1 MREEQGGSELTGL
14 IGALLGAAIGAAL
27 WALVGIAGYMASIV
41 GLVIAL
47 LAGKGYDLLKGRP
60 GKAKVAVLIVCVL
73 LAVLA
78 GNAGSYAYQV
88 HDVYREQYEEPSELE
103 KAYAMTEG
111 EFFQVIMDD
120 GEIQGEFVKDFGVGV
135 FFAALGCFGVI
146 AGAGAGKKK
155 KQTAS
160 ADEDD
165 SAE

>member
-1 MREEQGGSELTGL
+1 MREEQGGSVLTGL
-14 IGALLGAAIGAAL
+14 IGALLGAAL
-27 WALVGIAGYMASIV
+27 WAIVGIAGYMASIV

-60 GKAKVAVLIVCVL
+60 GKAKAAVLIVCVL

-88 HDVYREQYEEPSELE
+88 HDVYQEQLSELSEVE

-120 GEIQGEFVKDFGVGV
+120 GEVQGEFAKDFGVGV

-146 AGAGAGKKK
+146 AGAGKKK
-155 KQTAS
+155 KQAAA
-160 ADEDD
+160 ADEDG